1 MFTPS
6 QLAEVASPSSQFEE
20 AQADVSLASI
30 SIWNDSSFKSEE
42 ISDENSDIEDSCTS
56 ARSAPIPISRRRR
69 YLSIHENK
77 I

>member
-1 MFTPS
+1 M
-6 QLAEVASPSSQFEE
+6 ASPSSQFEE

-42 ISDENSDIEDSCTS
+42 ISDENSDIEDSCAS

-69 YLSIHENK
+69 YLNIDETQV
-77 I
+77 